1 MALKILV
8 ESGYIEGVTENGAR
22 VWKGIPYASDYT

>member
-8 ESGYIEGVTENGAR
+8 ESNMSLKILVESNMSLKIR
-22 VWKGIPYASDYT
+22 FSDTWN